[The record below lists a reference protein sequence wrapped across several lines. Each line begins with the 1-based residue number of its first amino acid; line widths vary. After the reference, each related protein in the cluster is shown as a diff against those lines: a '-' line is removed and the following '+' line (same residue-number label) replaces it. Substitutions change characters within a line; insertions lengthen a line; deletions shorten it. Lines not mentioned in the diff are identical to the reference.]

1 MSQEPGEIL
10 EKNLINDIVRQ
21 TARDRDL
28 DSEQVFGLI
37 EEALARILHRNNGR
51 EGNFVVKIDR
61 EDLSMQSQRV
71 WEVIDDDEPIEHVD
85 VQKTLEAARDID
97 KEAAIGG
104 EVSVPW
110 DSPRLDNHANAQ
122 IFKQKFISC
131 LRKAERSKL
140 LSDLLERGDRLLSGT
155 VKNIDKSNG
164 DFIIE
169 VQRVE
174 CRLRREDA
182 IPKENLRRGDRV
194 RCLILEIID
203 DLNRGKIIYLTRAS
217 EDFLKEL
224 FRREVP
230 EIEKGILEIV
240 SVARDPGYRSKIAVR
255 SKDTRV
261 DPVGTCVGMRGSRV
275 QSVTADLSGE
285 KVDIIPWSEDEMSF
299 VLQSLAP
306 AEIETVRVTGAKSCD
321 VIVAEDNL
329 AKAIGRSGM
338 NVKLAARLTGWQIN
352 IIDREEADQRENE
365 RVDRKQSYFRRYLDI
380 DENVA
385 RILYEEGFNT
395 IEDLADAEHAE
406 LLEIEGFSEEAV
418 VQIMAQAQEA
428 LARIEKD
435 LGEKTAK
442 ASSEFMDLIENK
454 DLLRILLL
462 NDIVDIQA
470 LADMSTDELQ
480 EATESEIG
488 EADAVDLIMQARG
501 HVSPA
506 E

>member
-1 MSQEPGEIL
+1 M
-10 EKNLINDIVRQ
+10 
-21 TARDRDL
+21 
-28 DSEQVFGLI
+28 
-37 EEALARILHRNNGR
+37 
-51 EGNFVVKIDR
+51 
-61 EDLSMQSQRV
+61 
-71 WEVIDDDEPIEHVD
+71 
-85 VQKTLEAARDID
+85 
-97 KEAAIGG
+97 
-104 EVSVPW
+104 
-110 DSPRLDNHANAQ
+110 
-122 IFKQKFISC
+122 
-131 LRKAERSKL
+131 
-140 LSDLLERGDRLLSGT
+140 
-155 VKNIDKSNG
+155 
-164 DFIIE
+164 
-169 VQRVE
+169 
-174 CRLRREDA
+174 
-182 IPKENLRRGDRV
+182 
-194 RCLILEIID
+194 
-203 DLNRGKIIYLTRAS
+203 
-217 EDFLKEL
+217 
-224 FRREVP
+224 P

-352 IIDREEADQRENE
+352 IIDRDEADQRENE